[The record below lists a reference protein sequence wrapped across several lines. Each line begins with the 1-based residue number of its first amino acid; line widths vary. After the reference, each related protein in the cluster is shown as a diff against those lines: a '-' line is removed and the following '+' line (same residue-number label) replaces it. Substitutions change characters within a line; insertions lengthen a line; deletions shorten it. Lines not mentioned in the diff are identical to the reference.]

1 MGNLSY
7 VPLTE
12 DLIEDL
18 DDSDITFV
26 TAVADY
32 PGSILK
38 EIPMGTTAR
47 GTDGGGGVDLKIDFG
62 ENVNPKFWGFFNH
75 NMESG
80 TPVISSYDDAWIT
93 PSGETLNVAYRALD
107 MKAYKA
113 GGGWSAGKRYWIVN
127 YNGCSFSQAFYELG
141 KLVVALDVTTFTY
154 NFSPGVSRGRG
165 SKNIHNVTPMGVE
178 YTHLLQEK
186 INYFGIKWDPDL
198 KADLLEEIIAFIDI
212 TNGGGY
218 PSIIIPDNSKAE
230 LFYMRNQDRTNWNE
244 EAARSMIS
252 QCFMDFKELSR
263 GKVQEG

>member
-1 MGNLSY
+1 MSNLAY

-18 DDSDITFV
+18 AAADFV
-26 TAVADY
+26 IETADADY
-32 PGSILK
+32 PATELQT
-38 EIPMGTTAR
+38 IPMGTTAR
-47 GTDGGGGVDLKIDFG
+47 ATDPGGGERIKIDFG
-62 ENVNPKFWGFFNH
+62 ANVSPKAWFLLNH
-75 NMESG
+75 DIESG
-80 TPVISSYDDAWIT
+80 NPLISSWNNADWT
-93 PSGETLNVAYRALD
+93 GLSETQAMTYRALD
-107 MKAYKA
+107 IKAHRPA
-113 GGGWSAGKRYWIVN
+113 GWTPKRYFDIN
-127 YNGCSFSQAFYELG
+127 FDACSFSQAFFEAG
-141 KLVVALDVTTFTY
+141 KLVVSLDVTTFTY

-218 PSIIIPDNSKAE
+218 PSIIIPDNDKAE
-230 LFYMRNQDRTNWNE
+230 FFYMRNQDRTNWNE
-244 EAARSMIS
+244 EVARSMIS